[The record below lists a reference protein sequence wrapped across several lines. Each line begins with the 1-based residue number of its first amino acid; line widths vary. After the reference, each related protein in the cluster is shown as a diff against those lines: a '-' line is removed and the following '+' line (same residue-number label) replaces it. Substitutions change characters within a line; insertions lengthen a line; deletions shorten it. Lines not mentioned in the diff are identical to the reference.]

1 MFRKVFKFLLI
12 MKCMETQKYA
22 ANYEVFGA
30 NMTVDTKA
38 SVYSAGYIS
47 ACKSCQCHC
56 HLCRGNRMPTET
68 GALSNKEIENALEK
82 LLVAQN

>member
-1 MFRKVFKFLLI
+1 
-12 MKCMETQKYA
+12 MKYMKTQKYA

-38 SVYSAGYIS
+38 GVYSVGYLS

-56 HLCRGNRMPTET
+56 HLCRGHRTPIET
-68 GALSNKEIENALEK
+68 GALNIKEIENALEK
-82 LLVAQN
+82 LLVTQN